1 MLICLLGR
9 ELQGRG
15 KMGCCCSGKM
25 GSSHWQGDSITENG
39 KTVKNWKLRVK
50 QFQKKKNG
58 VFVGQFFCPKGFVLL
73 GSQRVYWSIFF
84 ENCLE
89 KWGAH
94 YIRVHIIHK

>member
-50 QFQKKKNG
+50 QFQKKKMG
-58 VFVGQFFCPKGFVLL
+58 YLLVSFSVPKGL
-73 GSQRVYWSIFF
+73 SY
-84 ENCLE
+84 
-89 KWGAH
+89 
-94 YIRVHIIHK
+94 